1 MKLRITVAAAL
12 LAGLSTALV
21 VTPGAAATDVGNG
34 APAAEDA
41 ELALKCTFHRTEE
54 CITIFGEGLPLPWPF
69 PWSKKPDQS

>member
-1 MKLRITVAAAL
+1 MKLRVTVAAAL

-21 VTPGAAATDVGNG
+21 VTESVGGTDVGNG
-34 APAAEDA
+34 APAAKDS

-54 CITIFGEGLPLPWPF
+54 CVAIFGEGLPLPWPF